1 MKNRQ
6 TYKEFVNESILG
18 VMKSIKSDI
27 EKMKKAKEWKDRTT
41 DAMSNTED
49 PEKKKLYKLRL
60 KFIEDKLKMLKS
72 KEILNKQKKSMQ
84 K

>member
-18 VMKSIKSDI
+18 VMKSIKSGI